1 MAYYSICPKC
11 QAHLDPNESCDCE
24 NEENSNEENSKQA
37 IFSKFIGVNA
47 KTGQLFF
54 QYDNKAE
61 ISRKGEQ

>member
-11 QAHLDPNESCDCE
+11 QAHLNPNKICDCE
-24 NEENSNEENSKQA
+24 REDNSKQA
-37 IFSKFIGVNA
+37 ISSKLVGINS

>member
-24 NEENSNEENSKQA
+24 SEDISKLV
-37 IFSKFIGVNA
+37 IFSKFIGINA

-54 QYDNKAE
+54 QYDNRTEVSKKVE
-61 ISRKGEQ
+61 RR

>member
-24 NEENSNEENSKQA
+24 NEDNSKQV

-54 QYDNKAE
+54 QYDNKAK
-61 ISRKGEQ
+61 ISKKGEQ

>member
-11 QAHLDPNESCDCE
+11 QAHLDPNEICDCE
-24 NEENSNEENSKQA
+24 SEDNSKQV
-37 IFSKFIGVNA
+37 IFSKFIGINA

-61 ISRKGEQ
+61 ISQKGES

>member
-11 QAHLDPNESCDCE
+11 QAHLDPNEPCDCE
-24 NEENSNEENSKQA
+24 NEEKAKQV
-37 IFSKFIGVNA
+37 IFSKFIGINA

-61 ISRKGEQ
+61 ISQKGES

>member
-24 NEENSNEENSKQA
+24 SEENSKQA
-37 IFSKFIGVNA
+37 IFFKFISINA

-54 QYDNKAE
+54 QYDNDNKAE
-61 ISRKGEQ
+61 VSQKGES